1 MPIACGI
8 TVVVSM
14 GVSGVVPAGMP
25 LSGPDTS
32 PRDVRLKSAS
42 NEGAGSR
49 VPDPLAV
56 GLSGPLS

>member
-1 MPIACGI
+1 MPLARGNYRG
-8 TVVVSM
+8 SLH

-25 LSGPDTS
+25 LRGPDTS
-32 PRDVRLKSAS
+32 PTDERLKSAS
-42 NEGAGSR
+42 DEASGSG